1 MLIGPVGLAR
11 GLAIMPLWLE
21 AAAAPVVAVF
31 IVDRLRRRQAGRIAL
46 AGLALGAGLALLL
59 QVDGITVGGLLS
71 AAGLSGRAFVPG
83 LVTLGVT
90 ASIGAAL
97 AIADGL
103 RPSGRAVLVG
113 AAAASMVLL
122 DVSVISRG
130 IDRANAL
137 RDLELYLLAGERF
150 VDGLQPY
157 QLTPVGATLVDQSLY
172 PYLYSPPLLPLL
184 GFLSAL
190 PWPVVATLSIATS
203 GAAAVAALR
212 VIGVR
217 WVWVPIFLLWPPFFE
232 GIWVGNVAIISA
244 LLLCI
249 AFARPGAGG
258 LLVLGALFKPQALV
272 PALWL
277 VRERRWRALVTG
289 FVVAGAIAVA
299 TLPFVGIGAWFDW
312 LQGLRAFQESVVAM
326 PVLHAF
332 ALPAFVPY
340 PAFIALAVVA
350 VGWALLARGRLGL
363 QRLGVASIVA
373 SPTLYGHGLLAML
386 PALATLNVEIVLL
399 VLGSYVSGLGLWFG
413 VGVVVVAL
421 TLTRW
426 PTATERVPSDR

>member
-1 MLIGPVGLAR
+1 
-11 GLAIMPLWLE
+11 MPLWLE
-21 AAAAPVVAVF
+21 AVAASVVAVLL
-31 IVDRLRRRQAGRIAL
+31 VDRIRRRQTRQVVL
-46 AGLALGAGLALLL
+46 AALALGTALALLL

-83 LVTLGVT
+83 LVTVGVT

-113 AAAASMVLL
+113 AAAASMVLI
-122 DVSVISRG
+122 DVSVIARG

-137 RDLELYLLAGERF
+137 RDLELYLLAGKRF
-150 VDGLQPY
+150 AEGLQPY

-172 PYLYSPPLLPLL
+172 PYLYAPPFLPPL
-184 GFLSAL
+184 GILSTL
-190 PWPVVATLSIATS
+190 PWPVVATLSIAAS

-249 AFARPGAGG
+249 AFARPRAGG
-258 LLVLGALFKPQALV
+258 LLVLGAMFKPQALV

-277 VRERRWRALVTG
+277 VRGRRWRALAIG
-289 FVVAGAIAVA
+289 FALAGAIALA
-299 TLPFVGIGAWFDW
+299 TLPFVGLGAWFDW
-312 LQGLRAFQESVVAM
+312 LQGLRAFQESVAAM

-340 PAFIALAVVA
+340 PAFVALAVAAVA
-350 VGWALLARGRLGL
+350 WALLPRGRPGL
-363 QRLGVASIVA
+363 QRLGVASIIA
-373 SPTLYGHGLLAML
+373 SPTLYGHGLLALL
-386 PALATLNVEIVLL
+386 PALASLHVETVLL
-399 VLGSYVSGLGLWFG
+399 VLGSNVSGLGLWFG

-421 TLTRW
+421 TVTRW